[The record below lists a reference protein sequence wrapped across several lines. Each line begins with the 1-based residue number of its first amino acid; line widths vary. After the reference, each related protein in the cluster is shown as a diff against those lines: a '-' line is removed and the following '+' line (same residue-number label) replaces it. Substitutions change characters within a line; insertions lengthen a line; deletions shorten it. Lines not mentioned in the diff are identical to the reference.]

1 MNRKFMVSVLAFLA
15 LSGLMGCAGSSGT
28 QPNTGSSATD
38 LAWIYDTPYE
48 PIHVTP
54 TLDESSR
61 AEGLIS
67 VEGGSLSATGS
78 DGTVY
83 TLDIPSDSLLV
94 ETLISLI
101 PAQNLSGLPFGE
113 GKTYSVQLE
122 PEGLTFNNFVTLTI
136 TPAEE
141 IPLDQQILFDYEMDG
156 QAVSM
161 ALPSLDP
168 SVIQIHLL
176 HFSGAGVTKGL
187 LADMEP
193 YRRRLGGDVEAR
205 MRSSIALV
213 LQVERQKQLVG
224 LDSDIVEEFRS
235 FIEEYIERVVKP
247 RISAASE
254 SCAAGRLA
262 IETVVYTERTLELLG
277 LSDDYSLRSKLNDL
291 VVPVGEQCL
300 KEEYEL
306 CRDEHIVHRLGP
318 AWVSILRQLDLL
330 GVDSSGIEEEG
341 HEYLQKCLHFEL
353 ELDSVLQGWY
363 DWVNPFPVYH
373 EISKVPLKPTLESR
387 YQVTIS
393 GEGAVVTDSM
403 STTAEICTT
412 TTTDPAGGTLTVS
425 SLRFDLEPGA
435 ESNPLGSV
443 NDILMN
449 IQTSTNES
457 FHYTCEGVETNFVRD
472 DLVDVWGSWSNWFT
486 LIHDAG
492 AFDYI
497 SGIRTGDVVE
507 HNPDGSSGIS
517 GWEIIGQELFAKR
530 ELAGSFIDEYAA
542 APATDLTILTLY
554 HRPQ

>member
-28 QPNTGSSATD
+28 QPNSGSSATD

-48 PIHVTP
+48 PINVTP

-61 AEGLIS
+61 VEGLIS

-94 ETLISLI
+94 ETLISLT

-113 GKTYSVQLE
+113 GKTYSAQLE

-136 TPAEE
+136 APAEE

-205 MRSSIALV
+205 MRSNIAEV

-247 RISAASE
+247 RITAASE

-262 IETVVYTERTLELLG
+262 IETIVYTERTLELLG

-330 GVDSSGIEEEG
+330 GVDSSGIEAEG
-341 HEYLQKCLHFEL
+341 REYLLKCLRFEL
-353 ELDSVLQGWY
+353 EFDSVLEGW
-363 DWVNPFPVYH
+363 NNFLTPIPIYH
-373 EISKVPLKPTLESR
+373 EISKVPLMPIMETR
-387 YQVTIS
+387 YQVTIK
-393 GEGAVVTDSM
+393 GEEAVVTDSM
-403 STTAEICTT
+403 SITEPSSVCRVTA
-412 TTTDPAGGTLTVS
+412 TDPAGGTLTVS
-425 SLRFDLEPGA
+425 SLRFDVEPGA

-449 IQTSTNES
+449 IQTSTSDS
-457 FHYTCEGVETNFVRD
+457 FHYHCEGVEGDQVNPWET
-472 DLVDVWGSWSNWFT
+472 WSNWFT

-492 AFDYI
+492 AFDI
-497 SGIRTGDVVE
+497 SGIRTGDVGE
-507 HNPDGSSGIS
+507 HNPDGSLGIS

-530 ELAGSFIDEYAA
+530 ELAGSFTDEYAE
-542 APATDLTILTLY
+542 APATDLTTLTLY

>member
-1 MNRKFMVSVLAFLA
+1 MNRRFILSVLASLA
-15 LSGLMGCAGSSGT
+15 LSGLMGCGPGSSGT
-28 QPNTGSSATD
+28 QSNSSSSATD

-48 PIHVTP
+48 PIHVSP

-61 AEGLIS
+61 VEGLIS

-83 TLDIPSDSLLV
+83 SLDIPSDSLLV
-94 ETLISLI
+94 ETLISLT
-101 PAQNLSGLPFGE
+101 PAQDLSGLPFGE

-136 TPAEE
+136 APAEE

-176 HFSGAGVTKGL
+176 HFSGAGVAKGL

-205 MRSSIALV
+205 MRSNIAEV

-224 LDSDIVEEFRS
+224 LDSDIIEEFRS
-235 FIEEYIERVVKP
+235 FIEEYIERVAKP
-247 RISAASE
+247 RITAASE

-262 IETVVYTERTLELLG
+262 IETVVQTERTLELLG
-277 LSDDYSLRSKLNDL
+277 LSDDYSLRSELNDL

-341 HEYLQKCLHFEL
+341 REYLQKCLHFEL
-353 ELDSVLQGWY
+353 ELDSVLQGW
-363 DWVNPFPVYH
+363 DNWATPVPVYH
-373 EISKVPLKPTLESR
+373 EISKVPLMPTWESR

-403 STTAEICTT
+403 SITDPNACRV
-412 TTTDPAGGTLTVS
+412 TTTDPAGGNLTVS
-425 SLRFDLEPGA
+425 SLRFDVEPGA

-443 NDILMN
+443 NDILIN
-449 IQTSTNES
+449 IQTSSSDS
-457 FHYTCEGVETNFVRD
+457 FHYKCPGIEEELASDWET
-472 DLVDVWGSWSNWFT
+472 WSNWFT

-492 AFDYI
+492 AFDI

-517 GWEIIGQELFAKR
+517 GWEIIGQELFAIR
-530 ELAGSFIDEYAA
+530 ELAGSFTDEYAK
-542 APATDLTILTLY
+542 APATDLTTLTLY